1 MNALRRA
8 YAKATP
14 PVWRPANQAAV
25 DGGLRRNLVPPE
37 ARLCRRHGSEQVDA
51 LLEAGSPMTGK
62 LDGQDRPV
70 TVDRAARI
78 AISIAAVGTLCA
90 TEA

>member
-1 MNALRRA
+1 MAVFVEIWYRPRRG
-8 YAKATP
+8 YAAATDP
-14 PVWRPANQAAV
+14 SR
-25 DGGLRRNLVPPE
+25 
-37 ARLCRRHGSEQVDA
+37 ST